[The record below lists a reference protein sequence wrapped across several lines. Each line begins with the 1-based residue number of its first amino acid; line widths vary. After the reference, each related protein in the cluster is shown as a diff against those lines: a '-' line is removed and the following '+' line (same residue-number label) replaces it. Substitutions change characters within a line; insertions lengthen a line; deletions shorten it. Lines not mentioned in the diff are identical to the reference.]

1 MWNEIGLSLRVGDNI
16 LKGLQSEMKSNT
28 LKLNEVID
36 SWITTKS
43 SPVTWDAL
51 INAIEGPIVK
61 NVQKADEIKEH
72 LTNDKG

>member
-51 INAIEGPIVK
+51 ITAIEGPLVK